1 MIAYPL
7 QLSFKIIAI
16 APQIS
21 VTDAT
26 GRLLFYV
33 KQKAFKLKEKVTV
46 FADEAQTRALYSIA
60 ADRILDISA
69 QYDITNAAGAKIGTV
84 KRQGMRSIWRA
95 HYDVMRGGTTVLT
108 IREENPWVKVVDGL
122 IGEIPVLGL
131 LTGHFL
137 HPAYLLSRPGGPAL
151 VRVQKRAAFFEGR
164 YEVTRK
170 GELPT
175 EDEEVALLAVLMMLL
190 LERNRG

>member
-7 QLSFKIIAI
+7 HLSFKIIAI

-21 VTDAT
+21 VSDAA

-46 FADEAQTRALYSIA
+46 FADEAQTRPLYTIA

-69 QYDITNAAGAKIGTV
+69 EYDITTATGAKIGTV
-84 KRQGMRSIWRA
+84 KRRGMRSIWRA

-108 IREENPWVKVVDGL
+108 IREENPWVKLLDGL

-137 HPAYLLSRPGGPAL
+137 HPAYLVSRPNGPVL
-151 VRVQKRAAFFEGR
+151 VRVQKRPAFFEGK
-164 YEVTRK
+164 YEVTRQ

-175 EDEEVALLAVLMMLL
+175 EDEEVALLAILMMLL
-190 LERNRG
+190 LERSRG